1 MADPR
6 NKVEIFWPL
15 QDHQA
20 FVRHEVGRP
29 DGRGLWWIVYCPGC
43 EEWWKGAYESWA
55 AAHRQAI
62 AHRVDYEA
70 WIPAG
75 ENVYGPVANWGTQP
89 M

>member
-6 NKVEIFWPL
+6 NKVEIFWTL

-20 FVRHEVGRP
+20 FVRHEVWP
-29 DGRGLWWIVYCPGC
+29 LDPTGLWWVVYCPGC
-43 EEWWKGAYESWA
+43 EEMCLEAYGSWG
-55 AAHRQAI
+55 AAHRA
-62 AHRVDYEA
+62 AVMHRLDQEA

-75 ENVYGPVANWGTQP
+75 ENPYGPVANWGTQP